1 MNLVVVSGGMR
12 SLPPHRPFDT
22 QPGAPMNT
30 MDSETTAVA
39 AFDTSG
45 WRERLRR
52 AQFEDEAAFAMAT
65 PIAELL
71 KARCER
77 AERACIAAFTHVFPD
92 TNGIA
97 LIATGGFGRGELFP
111 QSDVDLL
118 FLVANG
124 HDPRLQSGIEK
135 LLGTLWNTGLQA
147 SHVTRSVAQC
157 VEEAETDLASAT
169 AMFEARLLSGDAGLY
184 AQMQAVIT
192 PQHMWDGLAFLNA
205 KREELRARH
214 AKFNDTA
221 FNLEPNVK
229 EGPGGLRDLHALIWV
244 AGRAFNAPDIREW
257 AARGLCSEA
266 DARRLL
272 EAQELLGTVRYGLH
286 RTTQRREE
294 RLLFDQQRAL
304 ARMFEPNLGERE
316 NVLVERFMQ
325 SFFRAAG
332 SMRRVGERL
341 WAGWR
346 DRLDG
351 SDQAPNTLLQDGFST
366 RGNRL
371 AFDDGIVT
379 PALAMQTFELLLRHP
394 ELSAIEPGLEARIS
408 ALCLEVDADLWREP
422 IIAAA
427 FLRILRDPGDVMK
440 VIGRMVDCG
449 VLGRIIPAFERVT
462 GRMQYDMF
470 HVYTVDQHTL
480 FVMQKLRSFADP
492 ARASSHA
499 LAFEIHAR
507 LRKPELL
514 LLAGLFHDIAK
525 GRGGDHSE
533 LGEVDARE
541 FGHWLGLPEMDTDL
555 VAWLVREHLTMSVT
569 AQKKDISDPDVVHRF
584 ATLVEDWERLDY
596 LYLLTVAD
604 IFATSPK
611 LWNSWKGQLLAT
623 LHQATRYALRRGLE
637 HPVHARERILEA
649 QFGALTSLA
658 QSGYDTVRV
667 RALWDEYPDENFLRF
682 SSDQLAWQTA
692 AILDHGD
699 SVEPLVTARAA
710 GERGST
716 EVFVYSVDR
725 DGLFATITAV
735 LDRFQLSVQE
745 ARIATSRKG
754 HVLDAFQVLDIEQ
767 KPVSDGAR
775 LQELIERLR
784 AELLKPDLNLTPA
797 RRAWTRQ
804 QKHFH
809 VPLRLEFHSDE
820 KRGRSGLALVC
831 SDRPG
836 LLAHV
841 TQAFRACGVRVHD
854 ARIATFGERVEDFFE
869 LTDENDQ
876 RLDDV
881 QMRALRAT
889 LTHELEVPARR

>member
-1 MNLVVVSGGMR
+1 MSTTPAET
-12 SLPPHRPFDT
+12 S
-22 QPGAPMNT
+22 APQ
-30 MDSETTAVA
+30 

-52 AQFEDEAAFAMAT
+52 AQFEDETGFAMGI
-65 PIAELL
+65 PILDLL
-71 KARCER
+71 HTRCER
-77 AERACIAAFTHVFPD
+77 VERACIAAFQHVFED
-92 TNGIA
+92 STGIA

-118 FLVANG
+118 LLIQDQ
-124 HDPRLQSGIEK
+124 HDARLKSGVER
-135 LLGTLWNTGLQA
+135 LLGLLWNIGLQA
-147 SHVTRSVAQC
+147 SHVTRTVAQC
-157 VEEAETDLASAT
+157 AEESENDLASAT
-169 AMFEARLLSGDAGLY
+169 ALFEARLLGGDGLLY
-184 AQMQAVIT
+184 AQMQDVIQ
-192 PQHMWDGLAFLNA
+192 PERVWDGEQFLHA
-205 KREELRARH
+205 KRDELRSRH
-214 AKFNDTA
+214 LRFNDTA

-244 AGRAFNAPDIREW
+244 AGRAFGLSQIAQWP
-257 AARGLCSEA
+257 AAGLCSAA
-266 DARRLL
+266 DAQRLL
-272 EAQELLGTVRYGLH
+272 DAQELLSRVRYGLH
-286 RTTQRREE
+286 RSTQRREE

-304 ARMFEPNLGERE
+304 ARMFEPTLGERE
-316 NVLVERFMQ
+316 NIVVERFMQ
-325 SFFRAAG
+325 GFFRAAG
-332 SMRRVGERL
+332 NVRRVGERL
-341 WAGWR
+341 WAAWL
-346 DRLDG
+346 DRVEGRQPSPERALD
-351 SDQAPNTLLQDGFST
+351 AGFVA
-366 RGNRL
+366 RGQRL
-371 AFDDGIVT
+371 ALDRTEID
-379 PALAMQTFELLLRHP
+379 PAAAMLAFEMMSRHA
-394 ELSAIEPGLEARIS
+394 ELIAIEPALEARIS
-408 ALCLEVDADLWREP
+408 ALSLESE
-422 IIAAA
+422 AAA
-427 FLRILRDPGDVMK
+427 WRDPQIASSFLRIVRDAGDVMK

-449 VLGRIIPAFERVT
+449 VLGRIVPAFEQVT

-480 FVMQKLRSFADP
+480 FVMQKLRTFADP
-492 ARASSHA
+492 ARAHA
-499 LAFEIHAR
+499 HPLAHEIYAR

-533 LGEVDARE
+533 LGEVDARV
-541 FGHWLGLPEMDTDL
+541 FCQWLGLPEMDTDL
-555 VAWLVREHLTMSVT
+555 VAWLVRQHLTMSVT
-569 AQKKDISDPDVVHRF
+569 AQKKDISDPEIVHQF
-584 ATLVEDWERLDY
+584 AALVEDWERLDY

-658 QSGYDTVRV
+658 QSGYDALAV

-682 SSDQLAWQTA
+682 TPAQLAWQTA

-699 SVEPLVTARAA
+699 SSEPLVTARAA
-710 GERGST
+710 GERGGT
-716 EVFVYSVDR
+716 EIFVYSVDR

-745 ARIATSRKG
+745 ARIATSRQG
-754 HVLDAFQVLDIEQ
+754 HVLDAFQVLDADQ
-767 KPVSDGAR
+767 KQVSDPQR
-775 LQELIERLR
+775 LQELVERLR
-784 AELLKPDLNLTPA
+784 AELLKPELNLTPA

-809 VPLRLEFHSDE
+809 VPLRLEFQADE
-820 KRGRSGLALVC
+820 KRGRTGLALVC

-854 ARIATFGERVEDFFE
+854 ARIATFGERVEDLFE

-889 LTHELEVPARR
+889 LTHELEIPRR

>member
-1 MNLVVVSGGMR
+1 
-12 SLPPHRPFDT
+12 
-22 QPGAPMNT
+22 MNT
-30 MDSETTAVA
+30 ADPEIPVVQ

-52 AQFEDEAAFAMAT
+52 AQFEDEAGFAMGT
-65 PIAELL
+65 PILDLL
-71 KARCER
+71 KQRCER
-77 AERACIAAFTHVFPD
+77 VERACIAAFEYVFPD
-92 TNGIA
+92 ARGVA

-118 FLVANG
+118 FLIEN
-124 HDPRLQSGIEK
+124 HQDLRLKNCVEK
-135 LLGTLWNTGLQA
+135 LLGLLWNIGLQA
-147 SHVTRSVAQC
+147 SHVTRTVAQC
-157 VEEAETDLASAT
+157 VEEAAIDLSSAT
-169 AMFEARLLSGDAGLY
+169 ALFEARRLGGDSALTEVMLG
-184 AQMQAVIT
+184 VIK
-192 PQHMWDGLAFLNA
+192 PERMWDGLTFLKA

-244 AGRAFNAPDIREW
+244 AGRAFGMPRIRDW
-257 AARGLCSEA
+257 AQQGLCSDA
-266 DARRLL
+266 DQRRLI
-272 EAQELLGTVRYGLH
+272 EAQELLSTVRYGLH

-294 RLLFDQQRAL
+294 RLLFDHQRAL
-304 ARMFEPNLGERE
+304 ARMFEPALGERE
-316 NVLVERFMQ
+316 NVVVERFMQ
-325 SFFRAAG
+325 TFFRAVG
-332 SMRRVGERL
+332 SVRRVGERL
-341 WAGWR
+341 WAGWQG
-346 DRLDG
+346 RLDG
-351 SDQAPNTLLQDGFST
+351 SADTAQVDLGNGFFARAQRLGYAGAVPDAQRSMAAFEMLLLQPD
-366 RGNRL
+366 L
-371 AFDDGIVT
+371 I
-379 PALAMQTFELLLRHP
+379 AL
-394 ELSAIEPGLEARIS
+394 EPGFEAAIAS
-408 ALCLEVDADLWREP
+408 LCLDSDGAIWREP
-422 IIAAA
+422 EIAVAL
-427 FLRILRDPGDVMK
+427 LRILRHPGDVMK

-449 VLGRIIPAFERVT
+449 VLGRILPAFERVT

-480 FVMQKLRSFADP
+480 FVMHKLRSFADP
-492 ARASSHA
+492 ARASTHP
-499 LAFEIHAR
+499 LAFEIYAR

-541 FGHWLGLPEMDTDL
+541 FCQWLGLPEMDVDL
-555 VAWLVREHLTMSVT
+555 VAWLVRQHLTMSVT

-584 ATLVEDWERLDY
+584 AALVEDWERLDY

-649 QFGALTSLA
+649 QFGALTTLA
-658 QSGYDTVRV
+658 QAGYDAARV
-667 RALWDEYPDENFLRF
+667 RALWAEYPDENFLRF
-682 SSDQLAWQTA
+682 TPGQLAWQTA

-699 SVEPLVTARAA
+699 STEPLVTARAA
-710 GERGST
+710 GERGGT
-716 EVFVYSVDR
+716 EVFVFSVDR

-745 ARIATSRKG
+745 ARIATSRQG
-754 HVLDAFQVLDIEQ
+754 HVLDAFQVLDADQ
-767 KPVSDGAR
+767 KQVSDPQR
-775 LQELIERLR
+775 MQELIERLR
-784 AELLKPDLNLTPA
+784 AELLKPELNLTPA
-797 RRAWTRQ
+797 RRVWTRQ

-809 VPLRLEFHSDE
+809 VPLRLEFQSDE
-820 KRGRSGLALVC
+820 KRGRTGLALVC

-841 TQAFRACGVRVHD
+841 TQAFRACGIRVHD

-869 LTDENDQ
+869 LTDERDQ
-876 RLDDV
+876 KLDDV
-881 QMRALRAT
+881 QIRALRAT
-889 LTHELEVPARR
+889 LTHELEVPTR

>member
-1 MNLVVVSGGMR
+1 
-12 SLPPHRPFDT
+12 
-22 QPGAPMNT
+22 MNT
-30 MDSETTAVA
+30 VNPEAIASSP
-39 AFDTSG
+39 FDTSG

-52 AQFEDEAAFAMAT
+52 AQFEDEAGFAMGT
-65 PIAELL
+65 PIMDLL
-71 KARCER
+71 RERCER
-77 AERACIAAFTHVFPD
+77 VERACIAAFEFVFPD
-92 TNGIA
+92 ARDVA

-118 FLVANG
+118 FLIADH
-124 HDPRLQSGIEK
+124 HDLRLKTGVEK
-135 LLGTLWNTGLQA
+135 LLGLLWNIGLQA

-157 VEEAETDLASAT
+157 AEEAAIDLSSAT
-169 AMFEARLLSGDAGLY
+169 AMFEARRLAGDVALT
-184 AQMQAVIT
+184 AAMQEVVS
-192 PQHMWDGLAFLNA
+192 PDRVWDGLAFLKA
-205 KREELRARH
+205 KRDELRARH
-214 AKFNDTA
+214 VKFNDTA

-244 AGRAFNAPDIREW
+244 AGRAFNAPRIREW
-257 AARGLCSEA
+257 SQLGLCSEA
-266 DARRLL
+266 DQRRLL
-272 EAQELLGTVRYGLH
+272 EAQELLSTVRYGLH

-304 ARMFEPNLGERE
+304 ARMFEPSLGERE
-316 NVLVERFMQ
+316 NVVVERFMQ
-325 SFFRAAG
+325 TFFRAVG
-332 SMRRVGERL
+332 NVRRVGERL
-341 WAGWR
+341 WAGWQ

-351 SDQAPNTLLQDGFST
+351 SADAPQIDLQNGFFARGQRLGST
-366 RGNRL
+366 AANP
-371 AFDDGIVT
+371 D
-379 PALAMQTFELLLRHP
+379 AMQSMAAFELLLQHP
-394 ELSAIEPGLEARIS
+394 ELTALEPGLEAAIAS
-408 ALCLEVDADLWREP
+408 LCLDADGARWREP
-422 IIAAA
+422 AIAQSL
-427 FLRILRDPGDVMK
+427 LRILRHSGDVMK

-449 VLGRIIPAFERVT
+449 VLGRILPAFERVT

-480 FVMQKLRSFADP
+480 FVMHKLRSFGDP
-492 ARASSHA
+492 ARANSHV
-499 LAFEIHAR
+499 LAFEIYAR

-541 FGHWLGLPEMDTDL
+541 FGQWLGLPEMDVDL
-555 VAWLVREHLTMSVT
+555 IAWLVREHLTMSVT
-569 AQKKDISDPDVVHRF
+569 AQKKDISDPVVVHKF
-584 ATLVEDWERLDY
+584 AALVEDWERLDY

-623 LHQATRYALRRGLE
+623 LHEATRYALRRGLE

-649 QFGALTSLA
+649 QFGALTELA
-658 QSGYDTVRV
+658 QSGYDAARV
-667 RALWDEYPDENFLRF
+667 RALWAEYPDENFLRF
-682 SSDQLAWQTA
+682 TPGQLAWQTA

-699 SVEPLVTARAA
+699 SSEPLVTARAS
-710 GERGST
+710 GERGGT
-716 EVFVYSVDR
+716 EVFVFSVDR

-745 ARIATSRKG
+745 ARIATSRQG
-754 HVLDAFQVLDIEQ
+754 HVLDAFQVLDADQ
-767 KPVSDGAR
+767 KQVSDPQR
-775 LQELIERLR
+775 LQELVERLR
-784 AELLKPDLNLTPA
+784 AELLKPELNLTPA

-809 VPLRLEFHSDE
+809 VPLRLEFQSDD
-820 KRGRSGLALVC
+820 KRGRTGLALVC

-869 LTDENDQ
+869 LTDERDQ
-876 RLDDV
+876 KLDDV
-881 QMRALRAT
+881 QLRALRAT
-889 LTHELEVPARR
+889 LTHELEVPRRG

>member
-1 MNLVVVSGGMR
+1 MS
-12 SLPPHRPFDT
+12 SIP
-22 QPGAPMNT
+22 A
-30 MDSETTAVA
+30 ETSTPQ

-52 AQFEDEAAFAMAT
+52 AQFEDETGFAMGI
-65 PIAELL
+65 PILDLL
-71 KARCER
+71 HARCARVEH
-77 AERACIAAFTHVFPD
+77 ACIAAFQHVFTD
-92 TNGIA
+92 STGIA

-118 FLVANG
+118 FLITDQ
-124 HDPRLQSGIEK
+124 HDVRLKSGVER
-135 LLGTLWNTGLQA
+135 LLGLLWNIGLQA
-147 SHVTRSVAQC
+147 SHVTRTVAQC
-157 VEEAETDLASAT
+157 GEESESDLASAT
-169 AMFEARLLSGDAGLY
+169 ALFEARQLSGDAGLF
-184 AQMQAVIT
+184 ADMLVAISPERV
-192 PQHMWDGLAFLNA
+192 WDGARFLHA
-205 KREELRARH
+205 KRDELRARH
-214 AKFNDTA
+214 LRFNDTA

-244 AGRAFNAPDIREW
+244 AGRAFGLPQIAQWP
-257 AARGLCSEA
+257 AADLCSAA
-266 DARRLL
+266 DAQRLL
-272 EAQELLGTVRYGLH
+272 DAQELLSRVRYGLH
-286 RTTQRREE
+286 RSTQRREE

-304 ARMFEPNLGERE
+304 ARMFEPTLGERE
-316 NVLVERFMQ
+316 NVVVERFMQ

-332 SMRRVGERL
+332 NVRRVGERL
-341 WAGWR
+341 WAAWL
-346 DRLDG
+346 DRVEGRQAGPQVPLEGDFIARGQRLGLDRG
-351 SDQAPNTLLQDGFST
+351 ELDPIAAIQA
-366 RGNRL
+366 
-371 AFDDGIVT
+371 
-379 PALAMQTFELLLRHP
+379 FEMLSLHP
-394 ELSAIEPGLEARIS
+394 ELIAIEPLLEARIS
-408 ALCLEVDADLWREP
+408 ALCLETDTAAWRDP
-422 IIAAA
+422 RIAAG

-440 VIGRMVDCG
+440 VIDRMVDSG
-449 VLGRIIPAFERVT
+449 VLGRIVPAFERVT

-492 ARASSHA
+492 ARASSHP
-499 LAFEIHAR
+499 LAHEIYAR

-533 LGEVDARE
+533 LGEVDARVFCE
-541 FGHWLGLPEMDTDL
+541 WLGLPEMDTDL
-555 VAWLVREHLTMSVT
+555 VAWLVRQHLTMSVT
-569 AQKKDISDPDVVHRF
+569 AQKKDISDPEIVHQF
-584 ATLVEDWERLDY
+584 AAVVEDWERLDY

-658 QSGYDTVRV
+658 QSGYDALRV
-667 RALWDEYPDENFLRF
+667 RALWDEYPEENFLRF
-682 SSDQLAWQTA
+682 TPGQLAWQTA

-699 SVEPLVTARAA
+699 SSEPLVTARAA

-735 LDRFQLSVQE
+735 LDRFQLTVQE
-745 ARIATSRKG
+745 ARIATSRQG
-754 HVLDAFQVLDIEQ
+754 HVLDAFQVLDADQ
-767 KPVSDGAR
+767 KQVSDPQR
-775 LQELIERLR
+775 LQELVERLR
-784 AELLKPDLNLTPA
+784 AELLKPELNLTPA

-809 VPLRLEFHSDE
+809 VPLRLEFQSDD
-820 KRGRSGLALVC
+820 KRGRTGLALVC

-854 ARIATFGERVEDFFE
+854 ARIATFGERVEDLFE

-889 LTHELEVPARR
+889 LTHELEIPRR

>member
-1 MNLVVVSGGMR
+1 
-12 SLPPHRPFDT
+12 
-22 QPGAPMNT
+22 MNT
-30 MDSETTAVA
+30 IDPQASIQT

-52 AQFEDEAAFAMAT
+52 AQFEDEAGFAMGT
-65 PIAELL
+65 PVLELL
-71 KARCER
+71 KDRCLR
-77 AERACIAAFTHVFPD
+77 VERACIAAFEHVFPNAHD
-92 TNGIA
+92 VA

-118 FLVANG
+118 FLIAD
-124 HDPRLQSGIEK
+124 HQDERLKSGVEK
-135 LLGTLWNTGLQA
+135 LLGLLWNMGLQA
-147 SHVTRSVAQC
+147 SHVTRSVTQC
-157 VEEAETDLASAT
+157 REEALTDLSSAT
-169 AMFEARLLSGDAGLY
+169 ALFEARRLAGDGVLSDAML
-184 AQMQAVIT
+184 AAVT
-192 PQHMWDGLAFLNA
+192 PDHLWDGLTFLRA

-244 AGRAFNAPDIREW
+244 AGRAFGVPHIHDW
-257 AARGLCSEA
+257 AEAGLCSQA
-266 DARRLL
+266 DQRRLL
-272 EAQELLGTVRYGLH
+272 EARELLSSVRYGLH

-304 ARMFEPNLGERE
+304 ARMFEPALGERE
-316 NVLVERFMQ
+316 NVLVEHFMQ
-325 SFFRAAG
+325 GFFRAVG
-332 SMRRVGERL
+332 NVRRVGERL
-341 WAGWR
+341 WAAWQ

-351 SDQAPNTLLQDGFST
+351 SAQAERIELPEGFFARAQRLGYAGATLTAPRCMS
-366 RGNRL
+366 
-371 AFDDGIVT
+371 AFE
-379 PALAMQTFELLLRHP
+379 MLLDHP
-394 ELSAIEPGLEARIS
+394 ELIALEPGFEAAIASLGLEADV
-408 ALCLEVDADLWREP
+408 AVWREP
-422 IIAAA
+422 EIAAA
-427 FLRILRDPGDVMK
+427 FLRILRHPGEVMRA
-440 VIGRMVDCG
+440 IGRMVDCG
-449 VLGRIIPAFERVT
+449 VLGRILPAFERVT

-480 FVMQKLRSFADP
+480 FVMHKLRSFADP
-492 ARASSHA
+492 ERASSHT
-499 LAFEIHAR
+499 LAFEIYAR

-525 GRGGDHSE
+525 GRGGDHSV
-533 LGEVDARE
+533 LGEVDARA
-541 FGHWLGLPEMDTDL
+541 FGQWLGLPEMDIDL
-555 VAWLVREHLTMSVT
+555 IAWLVREHLTMSVT
-569 AQKKDISDPDVVHRF
+569 AQKKDISDPEIVHKF
-584 ATLVEDWERLDY
+584 AALVEDWERLDY

-623 LHQATRYALRRGLE
+623 LHGATRYALRRGLE

-658 QSGYDTVRV
+658 QSGYDAARV
-667 RALWDEYPDENFLRF
+667 RALWAEYPDENFLRF
-682 SSDQLAWQTA
+682 TPGQLAWQTA

-699 SVEPLVTARAA
+699 SNEPLVTARAA
-710 GERGST
+710 GERGGT

-745 ARIATSRKG
+745 ARIATSRQG
-754 HVLDAFQVLDIEQ
+754 HVLDAFQVLDADQ
-767 KPVSDGAR
+767 KQVADAHR
-775 LQELIERLR
+775 LQELVERLR
-784 AELLKPDLNLTPA
+784 AELLKPELVLTPA

-809 VPLRLEFHSDE
+809 VPLRLEFTSDD
-820 KRGRSGLALVC
+820 KRNRSGLALVC

-869 LTDENDQ
+869 LTDEKDQ

-881 QMRALRAT
+881 QLRALRAT
-889 LTHELEVPARR
+889 LTHELEVPRR

>member
-1 MNLVVVSGGMR
+1 
-12 SLPPHRPFDT
+12 
-22 QPGAPMNT
+22 MNT
-30 MDSETTAVA
+30 VDPESSTVNSSDTS

-52 AQFEDEAAFAMAT
+52 AQFEDEAAFAMGT
-65 PIAELL
+65 PILELL
-71 KARCER
+71 KDRCQR
-77 AERACIAAFTHVFPD
+77 VERACIAAFDHVFPD
-92 TNGIA
+92 ARGVA

-118 FLVANG
+118 FLLAD
-124 HDPRLQSGIEK
+124 HDDARLKSGVEK
-135 LLGTLWNTGLQA
+135 LLGMLWNTGLQA

-157 VEEAETDLASAT
+157 VEEAEIDLSSAT
-169 AMFEARLLSGDAGLY
+169 ALFEARRLTGDIALTE
-184 AQMQAVIT
+184 AMQRAIT
-192 PQHMWDGLAFLNA
+192 PDRLWNGLKFLHA
-205 KREELRARH
+205 KRDELRARH

-244 AGRAFNAPDIREW
+244 AGRAFGVPRIAHW
-257 AARGLCSEA
+257 AEHGLCSAA
-266 DARRLL
+266 DQSRLV
-272 EAQELLGTVRYGLH
+272 EAQELLSSVRYGLH

-304 ARMFEPNLGERE
+304 ARMFEPALGERE
-316 NVLVERFMQ
+316 NVVVERFMQ
-325 SFFRAAG
+325 AFFRAVG
-332 SMRRVGERL
+332 NVRRVGERL
-341 WAGWR
+341 WAAWQ

-351 SDQAPNTLLQDGFST
+351 SSGATCINLQDGFFT
-366 RGNRL
+366 RAQRL
-371 AFDDGIVT
+371 GFAGAT
-379 PALAMQTFELLLRHP
+379 LEARHCMEAFELLLQHP
-394 ELSAIEPGLEARIS
+394 ELTALEPGFEAAIAS
-408 ALCLEVDADLWREP
+408 LCLEADASVWRES
-422 IIAAA
+422 IVAQS
-427 FLRILRDPGDVMK
+427 FLRILRHPGEVMK
-440 VIGRMVDCG
+440 VIARMVDCG
-449 VLGRIIPAFERVT
+449 VLGRILPAFERVT

-480 FVMQKLRSFADP
+480 FVMHKLRSFADP
-492 ARASSHA
+492 ERASSHT
-499 LAFEIHAR
+499 LAFEIYAR

-525 GRGGDHSE
+525 GRGGDHST

-541 FGHWLGLPEMDTDL
+541 FGQWLGLPEMDIDL

-569 AQKKDISDPDVVHRF
+569 AQKKDISDPEIVHKF
-584 ATLVEDWERLDY
+584 AALVEDWERLDY

-649 QFGALTSLA
+649 QFGALTTLA
-658 QSGYDTVRV
+658 QSGYGAAKV
-667 RALWDEYPDENFLRF
+667 RALWAEYPDENFLRF
-682 SSDQLAWQTA
+682 TPGQLAWQTA

-699 SVEPLVTARAA
+699 SSEPLVTARAT
-710 GERGST
+710 GERGGT

-754 HVLDAFQVLDIEQ
+754 HVLDAFQVLDADHKQ
-767 KPVSDGAR
+767 VADPQR
-775 LQELIERLR
+775 LQELVERLR
-784 AELLKPDLNLTPA
+784 AELLKPELILTPA

-809 VPLRLEFHSDE
+809 VPLRLEFSGDD
-820 KRGRSGLALVC
+820 KRGRTGLALVC

-869 LTDENDQ
+869 LTDEKDQ
-876 RLDDV
+876 KLDDV
-881 QMRALRAT
+881 QLRALRAT
-889 LTHELEVPARR
+889 LTHELEIPRRQLL